1 MDINHIIQ
9 LVAMVAIPLIF
20 AITVHEA
27 AHGYVAKM
35 RGDMTAYNL
44 GRVTLNPIKHID
56 PIGTIVLPIGMLIF
70 TGFVIGWAKPV
81 PVNFAALK
89 KPRSD
94 MAWVA
99 LAGPMAN
106 LIMAIGWFLVWKY
119 IPHYGIDTMAHYGV
133 VINLILMVLNLLPI
147 PPLDGSRIVSA
158 LLPLKAAIQ
167 YNSIERFGMIIL
179 IVLLLIPVGNGGSL
193 LFAIMN
199 PFIQFFYRAIATIF

>member
-9 LVAMVAIPLIF
+9 MVAMVAIPLIF

-56 PIGTIVLPIGMLIF
+56 PIGTIILPIGMLIF

-106 LIMAIGWFLVWKY
+106 LVMAIIWFIIWKNV
-119 IPHYGIDTMAHYGV
+119 PHYGIDAMAHYGV

-147 PPLDGSRIVSA
+147 PPLDGSRIISA
-158 LLPLKAAIQ
+158 ILPLRAAIQ
-167 YNSIERFGMIIL
+167 YNSIERFGIFIL
-179 IVLLLIPVGNGGSL
+179 IALLLIPLGASNL
-193 LFAIMN
+193 LFTIMN
-199 PFIQFFYRAIATIF
+199 PFIQFFYQLIATIF

>member
-9 LVAMVAIPLIF
+9 MIAMVAIPLIF

-56 PIGTIVLPIGMLIF
+56 PIGTIILPIGMLIF

-81 PVNFAALK
+81 PVNFSALR

-106 LIMAIGWFLVWKY
+106 LAMAIGWFIIGKY
-119 IPHYGIDTMAHYGV
+119 VPHYGIDTMAHYGV

-147 PPLDGSRIVSA
+147 PPLDGSRIISA
-158 LLPLKAAIQ
+158 LLPLRAAIQ
-167 YNSIERFGMIIL
+167 YNSIERFGIFIL
-179 IVLLLIPVGNGGSL
+179 IALLLIPVGGSNL
-193 LFAIMN
+193 LFTVMN
-199 PFIQFFYRAIATIF
+199 PFIQFFYQLIATIF